1 MTDLNF
7 DLNIYNYSNVEL
19 KKILFIENNYN
30 VHMLKTKIN
39 ILKTKFFSLQ
49 LSRKEKNEFN
59 IFFNKVELK
68 LIKDLEKEKTKNIQ
82 EELNNKIIKWK
93 KQSGE

>member
-7 DLNIYNYSNVEL
+7 DLNIHNYSNVEL
-19 KKILFIENNYN
+19 KKIFFIENNYN
-30 VHMLKTKIN
+30 IDILKTKIN
-39 ILKTKFFSLQ
+39 ILKTKIFSLQ
-49 LSRKEKNEFN
+49 LSKKEKSEFN

-68 LIKDLEKEKTKNIQ
+68 LIKYLEKEKTKNIQ